1 MEVIGYDEQDYK
13 LIISEDLK
21 NLDNFLMNELEN
33 KKVIPGRYKIII
45 KSFLKKLASQKNI
58 NYAFSNML
66 NYIIIILAF
75 ICICLVIVNVSILI
89 IIFWLYIVVLVFNIN
104 LQNKFRSK
112 ILKNLKS
119 ICIKYDNMLG
129 NLYYVKVQIKN
140 NKNFKFFDIYSLEIK
155 IYVLLKF
162 LEEQK
167 NETNESKICYNTFP
181 KIKNEKKKLRNSKKF
196 KIAYF
201 LDKTKIEKF
210 SNDAFENK
218 SKVLYKNRSI
228 NLGKIK
234 KKKESKK
241 NNKKKKVTK

>member
-21 NLDNFLMNELEN
+21 NLDNFLTNELDK

-58 NYAFSNML
+58 NYAFSNIL

-89 IIFWLYIVVLVFNIN
+89 VIFWLYIVVLVFNIN
-104 LQNKFRSK
+104 LQNKYRSK

-119 ICIKYDNMLG
+119 ICMKYDNMLG

-167 NETNESKICYNTFP
+167 NT
-181 KIKNEKKKLRNSKKF
+181 KK
-196 KIAYF
+196 
-201 LDKTKIEKF
+201 
-210 SNDAFENK
+210 
-218 SKVLYKNRSI
+218 RS
-228 NLGKIK
+228 
-234 KKKESKK
+234 EER
-241 NNKKKKVTK
+241 V